1 MIDVRSLPLKPMSL
15 FRYTGQ
21 ILRLLLTL
29 AAAALI
35 GFGVPGG
42 WLWIGS
48 QVQGDTGVSSV
59 SGTAAMVVFFG
70 IVFTYFALM
79 FLAGWIQSRFSR
91 MPEDEQLASGYD
103 RAPWLTS
110 LSDSPRRQNQH
121 GLRPLEQVFVTTT
134 ILVTV
139 AFFVWFAI
147 FAESPLPNQ

>member
-1 MIDVRSLPLKPMSL
+1 MSAL
-15 FRYTGQ
+15 RYPGQ
-21 ILRLLLTL
+21 VIKVVLTL
-29 AAAALI
+29 ALAVAI

-42 WLWIGS
+42 WLWVGS

-59 SGTAAMVVFFG
+59 SGTAAMVVFWG
-70 IVFTYFALM
+70 IVFTYVALM
-79 FLAGWIQSRFSR
+79 FLAGWLQSRFTR
-91 MPEDEQLASGYD
+91 PDEYDTAAGGYH

-110 LSDSPRRQNQH
+110 LSDAPRRPGNH

-134 ILVTV
+134 IIVTL

>member
-1 MIDVRSLPLKPMSL
+1 M
-15 FRYTGQ
+15 
-21 ILRLLLTL
+21 LLVL
-29 AAAALI
+29 AASVVV

-59 SGTAAMVVFFG
+59 SGTAAMVVFLG

-79 FLAGWIQSRFSR
+79 FLAGWLQARFGIDRGESEK
-91 MPEDEQLASGYD
+91 PSGYQ

-110 LSDSPRRQNQH
+110 LSDAPRRPNQST
-121 GLRPLEQVFVTTT
+121 LLPLEQVFMTST
-134 ILVTV
+134 ILVTL
-139 AFFVWFAI
+139 AFFVWFAL